1 MKRFLL
7 LMVLLSA
14 LSGCAW
20 LQGRAKPE
28 PVRTPAPDPSV
39 VERDLSKPY
48 VPETFEATRGDGGA
62 P

>member
-1 MKRFLL
+1 MKRLL
-7 LMVLLSA
+7 LLIVLLST

-20 LQGRAKPE
+20 MQGRSKPE
-28 PVRTPAPDPSV
+28 AARVPAPDPSV

-48 VPETFEATRGDGGA
+48 VPESFKAKRGDGGA